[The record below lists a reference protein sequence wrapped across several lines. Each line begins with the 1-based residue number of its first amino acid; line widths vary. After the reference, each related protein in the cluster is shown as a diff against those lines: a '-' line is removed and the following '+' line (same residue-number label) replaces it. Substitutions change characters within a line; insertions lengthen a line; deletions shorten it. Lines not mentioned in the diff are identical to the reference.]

1 MKTILTTL
9 ALAVM
14 IIFAGCV
21 DLDDIY
27 RRLDQQEKE
36 LATIKTLVDAINKKV
51 SVVSYTELSDKSG
64 YELTMSDGSKIV
76 VKHGTQGAKGDK
88 GDKGDNGK
96 DGDANLTITETDFN
110 VTITYKGVSY
120 TLSKFLTT
128 MTLTTTKSV
137 GSKIQLNIHAA
148 EADRP
153 NVWIDLN
160 NNAQKDNGEAVTS
173 FESMV
178 EYTIGSQ
185 TITVYGKVTHM
196 FCNNNQLTSLDLSN
210 NSKLELLNCG
220 LNRLTSLD
228 LSKNTKLISLNCSL
242 NNLNTSLDLSS
253 NTELEEL
260 YCSSNQLTSLDLSKN
275 TKLAI
280 LNCSFNKLTSLN
292 VTHNK
297 ELFSLFCYVNKI
309 SGSNMTTLVNSLPD
323 RTGKDS
329 GSFYVFFRNS
339 DDENVITAAQAAV
352 AKGKNWSVRDNN
364 GNPYPPGS

>member
-9 ALAVM
+9 CGDDH
-14 IIFAGCV
+14 FAGGAW
-21 DLDDIY
+21 DIY

-120 TLSKFLTT
+120 TLSKFWPLWPLPPQSLWEAKSSSIFMLLRLTVL
-128 MTLTTTKSV
+128 MYGLT
-137 GSKIQLNIHAA
+137 
-148 EADRP
+148 
-153 NVWIDLN
+153 WIITP
-160 NNAQKDNGEAVTS
+160 KDNEAVIS

-178 EYTIGSQ
+178 EYTIGLQ

-210 NSKLELLNCG
+210 TKLELLNCVIKSPH
-220 LNRLTSLD
+220 LAWFEH
-228 LSKNTKLISLNCSL
+228 KNTKLISLNCSL

-352 AKGKNWSVRDNN
+352 AR
-364 GNPYPPGS
+364 

>member
-1 MKTILTTL
+1 MKTILTTF

-96 DGDANLTITETDFN
+96 DGDANLTITETDFT
-110 VTITYKGVSY
+110 VIITYKGVSY
-120 TLSKFLTT
+120 NLSKILIT
-128 MTLTTTKSV
+128 MTLTTTNSV
-137 GSKIQLNIHAA
+137 GSKIQLNIDAA

-153 NVWIDLN
+153 FVWIDLN

-173 FESMV
+173 FNSTV
-178 EYTIGSQ
+178 EYSIGSQ
-185 TITVYGKVTHM
+185 TVTVYGKVTQM
-196 FCNNNQLTSLDLSN
+196 FCNNNQLTELVVSDNTSLRN
-210 NSKLELLNCG
+210 LNCSF
-220 LNRLTSLD
+220 NRLTSLD
-228 LSKNTKLISLNCSL
+228 VSNNTEFVVLNCH
-242 NNLNTSLDLSS
+242 NNHLSSLDLSS
-253 NTELEEL
+253 NTELNYL
-260 YCSSNQLTSLDLSKN
+260 NCNGNQLTSLDVSKN
-275 TKLAI
+275 TKLEM
-280 LNCSFNKLTSLN
+280 LYCGNNKLTSLN
-292 VTHNK
+292 VTQNK
-297 ELFSLFCYVNKI
+297 ELAVLFCYGNKI

-352 AKGKNWSVRDNN
+352 AKGKYWSVRDNN

>member
-128 MTLTTTKSV
+128 LTLTTTKSV

-196 FCNNNQLTSLDLSN
+196 FCNNNQ
-210 NSKLELLNCG
+210 
-220 LNRLTSLD
+220 LTSLD